1 MHADLEREPGVDGT
15 IAWIGPRPAPTA
27 LAAVLLVGTIGMII
41 CGVQPV
47 LLGALVDEHRLN
59 AVQLGWGTT
68 AEFLT
73 LGAATA
79 GAGAFLKPSGMRL
92 KVALATLV
100 AVAADA
106 LVAGQSGL
114 PLIANRAVAGL
125 AEGLLVWCAVC
136 MVTRSDTPA
145 RWSGIFLTAQ
155 GVSQLIFAAAA
166 PATIMKALGANGGF
180 YALGAVTALAL
191 LAAPAIPD
199 RMADLPE
206 PDLKD
211 GTQGG
216 GYTPAAIASLA
227 CVFLIAAFSIG
238 LFGYLAPLA
247 SQAHIDNQ
255 GLGLVVSIVLGTSIA
270 GSALAAAMAGRM
282 SYYAVFVICLVVNAA
297 VLAVL
302 ATLPHLLVFAL
313 AAGVFGFFWL
323 YFMPFQVPFVIEA
336 DPTRR
341 IAVIV
346 PGAQLFGAAAG
357 PFLCSFFVS
366 DVEARGVLWV
376 CGVCFAA
383 AFLICTALHLNHR
396 RQLRLARALA

>member
-15 IAWIGPRPAPTA
+15 IDWIGPRPPPIAI
-27 LAAVLLVGTIGMII
+27 AAVLLVGTIGMII

-47 LLGALVDEHRLN
+47 LLGALVDEHRLS

-79 GAGAFLKPSGMRL
+79 GAGAFFRPKGMRL
-92 KVALATLV
+92 KVALATVL

-106 LVAGQSGL
+106 LVAGQSGVS
-114 PLIANRAVAGL
+114 LIANRAVAGL
-125 AEGLLVWCAVC
+125 AEGLLVWCAIC

-166 PATIMKALGANGGF
+166 PATIMKVLGANGGF
-180 YALGAVTALAL
+180 YTLGAVTALAL
-191 LAAPAIPD
+191 LAVPAIPD
-199 RMADLPE
+199 RMADLPA
-206 PDLKD
+206 PDHKS
-211 GTQGG
+211 GSPGG
-216 GYTPAAIASLA
+216 GYTPAALASLA

-238 LFGYLAPLA
+238 LFAYLAPLA
-247 SQAHIDNQ
+247 SQARIDNA
-255 GLGLVVSIVLGTSIA
+255 GLGLIVSIVLGTSIA
-270 GSALAAAMAGRM
+270 GSALAAAMAGRV
-282 SYYAVFVICLVVNAA
+282 SYYAVFVVCLVVNAG
-297 VLAVL
+297 VLGVL

-357 PFLCSFFVS
+357 PFLCSFFVN
-366 DVEARGVLWV
+366 DAEARGVLWV
-376 CGVCFAA
+376 CGVCFAV
-383 AFLICTALHLNHR
+383 AFLICTALHLSHK